1 MKSFALVWSDVLG
14 ECPCVATGT
23 YKTTI
28 NYVANRE
35 VLHIPVFS
43 ICISAMLPVE
53 QGSER
58 KPAFCIS
65 AFCSV
70 LT

>member
-1 MKSFALVWSDVLG
+1 M
-14 ECPCVATGT
+14 
-23 YKTTI
+23 I